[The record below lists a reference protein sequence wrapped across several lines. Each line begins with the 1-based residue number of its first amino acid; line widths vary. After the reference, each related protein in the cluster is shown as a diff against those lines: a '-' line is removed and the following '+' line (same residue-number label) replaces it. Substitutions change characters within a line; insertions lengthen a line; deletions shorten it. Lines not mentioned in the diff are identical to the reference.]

1 MPCSYSCVG
10 EWVLTTCVFIKAHHE
25 IQIFSLPK
33 KPYNSTHMLT
43 VQTAHTHPNRF
54 DVVVL
59 MRLDSP
65 PYMKSRGGTAKKA
78 WLCRMSEPYL
88 LLPTRLERS
97 SQACD
102 EFVLSMCMLAGGV
115 DAPPCIRSM
124 GPTWCAVKQSLSTCN
139 L

>member
-1 MPCSYSCVG
+1 
-10 EWVLTTCVFIKAHHE
+10 
-25 IQIFSLPK
+25 
-33 KPYNSTHMLT
+33 MLT

-124 GPTWCAVKQSLSTCN
+124 GPTWCAVKQSLSVKSRDGWVKICTRG
-139 L
+139 LSVHAGAQFSS